1 VTNIDI
7 MLPYYGDVSLM
18 QAAVRSILAQSD
30 PDWRLVVVDDG
41 QEPGVPEWFAELGD
55 DRVSY
60 QRNER
65 NLGVV
70 GNYDKCLGLV
80 EADHFVMMGT
90 DDIMLPNYLSAVRSA
105 LAAYPGTSMVQ
116 PGVRVIDSAGEPS
129 VTLADQ
135 AKRRI
140 YAPRIEGRTLMGGED
155 LATSLLRGNWL
166 YFPSICWRTD
176 AVRKMGFRPGLEI
189 IQDLALVIDLLQDGE
204 LMVVSDTLC
213 FEYRRHAVSI
223 SSATA
228 FSGSRFVES
237 ERYFLDVADR
247 LEAGG
252 WPKAARAARRHLST
266 RIHALTMVPGAL
278 KAGRRD
284 GAATL
289 LQFATAPTRRR

>member
-18 QAAVRSILAQSD
+18 QAAVRSILAQTD

-41 QEPGVPEWFAELGD
+41 QEPGVPEWFAGLGD

-80 EADHFVMMGT
+80 EAEHFVMMGT
-90 DDIMLPNYLSAVRSA
+90 DDIMLPNYLTAVRSA

-116 PGVRVIDSAGEPS
+116 PGVRVIDSSGQPS
-129 VTLADQ
+129 TSLADQ

-204 LMVVSDTLC
+204 RMVVSDTLC
-213 FEYRRHAVSI
+213 FEYRRHAISI